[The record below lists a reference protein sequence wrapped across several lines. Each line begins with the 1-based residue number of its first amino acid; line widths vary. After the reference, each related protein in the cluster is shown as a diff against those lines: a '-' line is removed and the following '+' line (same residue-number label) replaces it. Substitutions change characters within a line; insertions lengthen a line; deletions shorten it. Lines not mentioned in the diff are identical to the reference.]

1 MLWIL
6 GTAALLLTIF
16 LAFRFSDSGPRLYAT
31 LAVIAILG
39 VAGAALVF
47 IESRQSSVRHTE
59 SASRI
64 KPDDV
69 AISDAALTYEYG
81 RWYLRG
87 RVTNNSRFGA
97 MSLTI
102 RVTVRECASRPCKT
116 TGEAE
121 ATHYGMELAPGVTSD
136 FEMIVYLPDTPVPA
150 RMKWDYEVV
159 AVGAAR

>member
-16 LAFRFSDSGPRLYAT
+16 LAFHFSDSGPRLYAT

-39 VAGAALVF
+39 AAGGALVF
-47 IESRQSSVRHTE
+47 IESRQSTERSSE

-69 AISDAALTYEYG
+69 AISDAELTNEYG

-87 RVTNNSRFGA
+87 RVTNNSRFEA
-97 MSLTI
+97 VSLTI
-102 RVTVRECASRPCKT
+102 RVTVRECASEPCRT
-116 TGEAE
+116 TGETE
-121 ATHYGMELAPGVTSD
+121 ATNYGMSVAPGGAGNFT
-136 FEMIVYLPDTPVPA
+136 MILYLPDTPVPA
-150 RMKWDYEVV
+150 RIKWDYEVV
-159 AVGAAR
+159 AVGAGR